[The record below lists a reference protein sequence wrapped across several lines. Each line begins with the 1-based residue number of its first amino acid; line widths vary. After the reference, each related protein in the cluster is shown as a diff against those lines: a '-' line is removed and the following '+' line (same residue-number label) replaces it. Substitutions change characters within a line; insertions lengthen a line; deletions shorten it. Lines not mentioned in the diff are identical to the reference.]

1 MKFLFLIVCLLFC
14 EDLEVLLRKRLA
26 EEKFE
31 PVSNDFFQNNY
42 NILFII
48 SFKNKKLYCT
58 RDTIKYGKLECILSS
73 EHGNYNGYN
82 SLSRKKNNAIKE
94 FIFCKSYTKMSYIQF
109 KGFNL
114 YDIKFHN
121 FRKVIL
127 NEIKSNQSLLS
138 IIPDLNYFSDDIS
151 NWNLL
156 ALDDD
161 YQPVIYIPCIK
172 DGRLDTIKIPGKDLN
187 LVDHLK
193 NNLLQVIKYDIDQ
206 EKFNK
211 FFDNFDFVKFEYFN
225 KIKDIGLINNS
236 IICYEMIKD
245 KYRIINECLDCDQNN
260 MCNECNKKIKQNQD
274 LKDILSKFKKF
285 IDEFLNITS
294 AKACAIM
301 ILYNT
306 LSKDTIRDIIG
317 RITSNTSSFYY
328 KAFIFWLKNNT
339 PRLPLEFNKKGNNK
353 TLNYKSLIFKKKLT
367 YKEAEKIQKFYNIL
381 AECEFITV
389 SNMDELFYAFIICK
403 AYAENYHP
411 RLLINNP
418 FIRNIKEF
426 LGFNQPPLNVLETF
440 YTLFKDYKKLLNAIN
455 IKGKNSVYG
464 IIKRETEERLK
475 NKK

>member
-94 FIFCKSYTKMSYIQF
+94 FIFYENYTKIMSYIQF
-109 KGFNL
+109 EGFNI
-114 YDIKFHN
+114 YDKKFHN
-121 FRKVIL
+121 LCQTIL
-127 NEIKSNQSLLS
+127 KKIKSKYSFLN
-138 IIPDLNYFSDDIS
+138 IIPDSNYFSDDIS

-156 ALDDD
+156 ALDND
-161 YQPVIYIPCIK
+161 YQPVIHIPCIK
-172 DGRLDTIKIPGKDLN
+172 DGRISTIKIQGKDIN
-187 LVDHLK
+187 LVKHFK
-193 NNLLQVIKYDIDQ
+193 NNLLQVIKYKIDQ

-225 KIKDIGLINNS
+225 KIGDIGLIDSS

-260 MCNECNKKIKQNQD
+260 MCNKCNKKIKQNQD

-285 IDEFLNITS
+285 INAFSKITS

-317 RITSNTSSFYY
+317 RITSNT
-328 KAFIFWLKNNT
+328 
-339 PRLPLEFNKKGNNK
+339 
-353 TLNYKSLIFKKKLT
+353 
-367 YKEAEKIQKFYNIL
+367 
-381 AECEFITV
+381 
-389 SNMDELFYAFIICK
+389 
-403 AYAENYHP
+403 
-411 RLLINNP
+411 
-418 FIRNIKEF
+418 
-426 LGFNQPPLNVLETF
+426 
-440 YTLFKDYKKLLNAIN
+440 
-455 IKGKNSVYG
+455 
-464 IIKRETEERLK
+464 
-475 NKK
+475 